1 MQEYLGLLIAA
12 ARSRIKQVVLAQVAQ
27 FGLAPQQFWMLTA
40 LREMPGMSQADL
52 AERVRADAP
61 TVSRTLGALLERGL
75 VRSNPDPE
83 DRRRSR
89 VFLTAAG
96 EQLASEV
103 AAVAADVRAAVV
115 DGMSAAEEAA
125 VRRGLKRIL
134 DNLDRYAARVRG
146 RRS

>member
-12 ARSRIKQVVLAQVAQ
+12 VRSRIKQVVLAQVAQ
-27 FGLAPQQFWMLTA
+27 FGLAPQQFWTLIA
-40 LREMPGMSQADL
+40 LSESPGQSQAQL

-61 TVSRTLGALLERGL
+61 TVSRTLAVLLERRL
-75 VRSNPDPE
+75 VRSEPDPD

-96 EQLASEV
+96 ARLADELSRVASEV
-103 AAVAADVRAAVV
+103 RASVG

-134 DNLDRYAARVRG
+134 ANLDGYEARVRG

>member
-75 VRSNPDPE
+75 VRSDPDPE

-115 DGMSAAEEAA
+115 EGMSAAEETAI
-125 VRRGLKRIL
+125 RRGLRRIL

>member
-27 FGLAPQQFWMLTA
+27 FGLAPQQFWMLIA

-75 VRSNPDPE
+75 VRSDPDPD

>member
-75 VRSNPDPE
+75 VRSDPDPE

-115 DGMSAAEEAA
+115 EGMSAAEEAA